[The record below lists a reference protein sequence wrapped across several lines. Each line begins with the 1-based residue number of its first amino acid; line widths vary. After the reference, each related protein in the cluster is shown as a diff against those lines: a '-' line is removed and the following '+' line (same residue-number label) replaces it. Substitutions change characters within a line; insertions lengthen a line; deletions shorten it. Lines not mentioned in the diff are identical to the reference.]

1 MGNPPLDKYNRDMT
15 SEMSPE
21 ASSLSTLSVV
31 SPVSSLSA
39 TPQPHV
45 TRKLLFKS
53 HGRDSEICCSVEEV
67 DVESK
72 DVLEEAEGGA
82 DENYEE
88 SAKHIKVVETDFK
101 RPLRSSFRAKKGEK
115 RISAVLFDSD
125 PVLLSVPTTI
135 DTPNDRDDMEKI
147 DKTEDKDKK
156 QLENDINELTEQDFV
171 KLNFGLRSRIRRDS
185 LDKSPLKCDKNP

>member
-115 RISAVLFDSD
+115 RISAVLFDAD
-125 PVLLSVPTTI
+125 PVVLSSPTEQKNLQI
-135 DTPNDRDDMEKI
+135 INQAAKPEVVEAS
-147 DKTEDKDKK
+147 DKSEDATT
-156 QLENDINELTEQDFV
+156 LTEKDFL
-171 KLNFGLRSRIRRDS
+171 KLNFGLRSKIRRDS
-185 LDKSPLKCDKNP
+185 LDKPPLKTD